1 MGKDSTYLGFENF
14 YLLGTYFQW
23 RCPQYH
29 IPLYLAQGLSE
40 KVEKDEQASTKY
52 YTYLFNEKAISN
64 EANLQLM

>member
-40 KVEKDEQASTKY
+40 KVEKDE
-52 YTYLFNEKAISN
+52 
-64 EANLQLM
+64 